1 MAQLLAYQC
10 ARGTV
15 SPLHSISSSGARSPA
30 ISDRPRACALLYFR
44 SLNRRAKGASR
55 IRGWTWG
62 DWNPIAIPAPHS
74 PHVLLVLPSPDFCAR
89 SWDGLGGSLTFPRGG
104 QKVWAEQWSEGDGG
118 KTRRWEWEW
127 SGSGTSSIDDQ
138 PRAPRHASLTPACVA
153 GAPRFDCLG
162 IIREVHHL
170 ASSRLDWT
178 SRSGRNT
185 LRQTQKP
192 PRPEGSMG
200 GGLHAINNIQTKVDL
215 LKYCHRH
222 NIKVPPSPLL
232 SSPGTLPHLDED
244 GVVLLF
250 EDIHLGRSV
259 IPPHA
264 VPVKPMLV
272 KWDAARPLGCR

>member
-1 MAQLLAYQC
+1 QWRTISRHIGPSPFLHPLVLS
-10 ARGTV
+10 V
-15 SPLHSISSSGARSPA
+15 SEPESEGGVAHNGDGLG
-30 ISDRPRACALLYFR
+30 
-44 SLNRRAKGASR
+44 
-55 IRGWTWG
+55 G

-74 PHVLLVLPSPDFCAR
+74 PRVLLVLLQVLISVH
-89 SWDGLGGSLTFPRGG
+89 
-104 QKVWAEQWSEGDGG
+104 KVWAEQWSEGDGG
-118 KTRRWEWEW
+118 KTRRWEWE
-127 SGSGTSSIDDQ
+127 SSSIDDQ
-138 PRAPRHASLTPACVA
+138 LRAPRHASLTPACVA
-153 GAPRFDCLG
+153 GTPRFDCLG

-192 PRPEGSMG
+192 PRPEGSNG
-200 GGLHAINNIQTKVDL
+200 GGLHAINKIQTKVDL
-215 LKYCHRH
+215 LKYCHGH

-244 GVVLLF
+244 GVTLLF

-259 IPPHA
+259 ILPHA
-264 VPVKPMLV
+264 VPVKPTLV

>member
-1 MAQLLAYQC
+1 MAGWIADGKLLGPVLHFKYRLTPNAAKR

-74 PHVLLVLPSPDFCAR
+74 PRVLLVLPSPDFCAR

-104 QKVWAEQWSEGDGG
+104 KKVWAEQWSEGDGG

-127 SGSGTSSIDDQ
+127 SGSGSVTSSIDDQ

-162 IIREVHHL
+162 IIRKTQKT
-170 ASSRLDWT
+170 AT
-178 SRSGRNT
+178 SRG
-185 LRQTQKP
+185 KH
-192 PRPEGSMG
+192 G

-215 LKYCHRH
+215 LKYCHGH
-222 NIKVPPSPLL
+222 NIKVPPFPLL

-244 GVVLLF
+244 GVALLF

-264 VPVKPMLV
+264 VPVKPTLV
-272 KWDAARPLGCR
+272 KWDAAQPLGCR